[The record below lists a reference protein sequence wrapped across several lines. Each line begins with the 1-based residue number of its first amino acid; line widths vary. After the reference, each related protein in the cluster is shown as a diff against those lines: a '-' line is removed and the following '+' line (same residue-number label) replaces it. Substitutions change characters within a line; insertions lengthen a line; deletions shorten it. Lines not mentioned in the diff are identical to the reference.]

1 MRRGIGFDDAER
13 WARRRS
19 LIRGASIVVL
29 SFALC
34 VSLALSAGADSK
46 KKIPP
51 SKPIDINLATSEQL
65 QQLPGIGPVIAQRII
80 DYRKKSGPFRNVD
93 ELMAVR
99 GISDKRLAK
108 IKPYVF
114 VKSPQ
119 PTPGAAPPKK
129 QDSL

>member
-1 MRRGIGFDDAER
+1 MYSSVIRKRRGV
-13 WARRRS
+13 RRFHA
-19 LIRGASIVVL
+19 LLGA
-29 SFALC
+29 ALC
-34 VSLALSAGADSK
+34 LTLALSAFGGGK

-51 SKPIDINLATSEQL
+51 SKPIDINLATSDQL
-65 QQLPGIGPVIAQRII
+65 QQLPGIGPVMAQRII

-108 IKPYVF
+108 IKPFVF

-119 PTPGAAPPKK
+119 PTPGGAAPKK
-129 QDSL
+129 QNSL

>member
-1 MRRGIGFDDAER
+1 MRRGIGFDDVER

-65 QQLPGIGPVIAQRII
+65 QQLPESAPSSR
-80 DYRKKSGPFRNVD
+80 S
-93 ELMAVR
+93 ELLITGRRAGHFETWMN
-99 GISDKRLAK
+99 
-108 IKPYVF
+108 
-114 VKSPQ
+114 
-119 PTPGAAPPKK
+119 
-129 QDSL
+129 

>member
-1 MRRGIGFDDAER
+1 MRRGTLGLLLLLVCF
-13 WARRRS
+13 
-19 LIRGASIVVL
+19 
-29 SFALC
+29 
-34 VSLALSAGADSK
+34 SLANSTSADSK

-51 SKPIDINLATSEQL
+51 SKPIDINLATSDQL

-93 ELMAVR
+93 ELIAVR

-119 PTPGAAPPKK
+119 PTPGAAPTKK
-129 QDSL
+129 QNSL

>member
-1 MRRGIGFDDAER
+1 MHRGIGSDELTRATRR
-13 WARRRS
+13 WMIRRALVVFSS
-19 LIRGASIVVL
+19 LVICASL
-29 SFALC
+29 G
-34 VSLALSAGADSK
+34 LSAAADSK

-51 SKPIDINLATSEQL
+51 SKPMDINAATSEQL
-65 QQLPGIGPVIAQRII
+65 QQLPGIGPVMAQRII

-119 PTPGAAPPKK
+119 PTPGAAPKK

>member
-1 MRRGIGFDDAER
+1 MMRFHS
-13 WARRRS
+13 ARR
-19 LIRGASIVVL
+19 LYILLGAML
-29 SFALC
+29 SCVIALN
-34 VSLALSAGADSK
+34 ASAGSK

-51 SKPIDINLATSEQL
+51 SKPIDINAATSEEL
-65 QQLPGIGPVIAQRII
+65 QQLPGVGPVIAQRIL

-114 VKSPQ
+114 VKNPQ
-119 PTPGAAPPKK
+119 RTPGGTPPKK
-129 QDSL
+129 DNSL